1 MSGPQDATGGESP
14 DWWTHPRHA
23 TYWSQLLL
31 KSVFRQWD
39 NTICIGWN
47 PINTTIALFSCA
59 AGLLGRSWKLKQIH
73 RTCIYSLATEPE
85 WVRCIDQIGP
95 RLTRSSLFWSSWCI
109 TPRRPALAL
118 VELLVE
124 SEILSNFEMSLLCP
138 TLAPGFRWFNLG
150 WTKCAAAPWRT
161 STHASPSIQVA
172 CWAF

>member
-1 MSGPQDATGGESP
+1 MRQYYLYRVESYKYYYCFIFLCCGVA
-14 DWWTHPRHA
+14 WKI
-23 TYWSQLLL
+23 L
-31 KSVFRQWD
+31 KAEAKHRD
-39 NTICIGWN
+39 NMNWIH
-47 PINTTIALFSCA
+47 
-59 AGLLGRSWKLKQIH
+59 REIH

-85 WVRCIDQIGP
+85 WVRCIDQIRP

-118 VELLVE
+118 VELLVD

-150 WTKCAAAPWRT
+150 WTKCTAAPWRT